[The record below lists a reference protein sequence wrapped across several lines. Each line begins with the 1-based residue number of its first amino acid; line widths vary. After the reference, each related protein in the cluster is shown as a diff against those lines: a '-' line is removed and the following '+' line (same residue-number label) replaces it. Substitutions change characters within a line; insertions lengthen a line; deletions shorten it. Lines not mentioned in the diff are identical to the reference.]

1 MEGERIMKKIRIQN
15 VRSLQDTG
23 MVPMAGITLLVGE
36 NSSGKSTFLRMFP
49 LIRQSIS
56 KRTDGPLLWA
66 GDVDD
71 YVDFGSFSETVTNN
85 GANSITLHFAFE
97 LPHIN
102 PFIAT
107 RYFDE
112 SWRVRSR
119 MVNPDD
125 KPDKI
130 VYSVTIR
137 DRSQI
142 SSPRKRSGREYVS
155 ELRVTVN
162 KTTFAFALD
171 TLPFRGSVTVD
182 GVEILGRDSGKSAGK
197 RPHRVIIDR
206 SGQRVFGLTLPSISG
221 LNDELIESLWQDI
234 LKQEDM
240 DRQDS
245 DDFLRYSNFFSIETI
260 MQNAGAILCM
270 DKTWDDV
277 VQMMQK
283 DAQKNRRDTFKAQR
297 ISEFIDKLQ
306 TMDEPERDNMLR
318 KFKLLYFYG
327 IYGWIDEYLN
337 SYFRQIHYI
346 APLRATAERY
356 YRQRNLAIDE
366 VDYQGKN
373 LPVFLNGLE
382 SHRLESFQQWTQEFF
397 GFKVLVEKDG
407 GHLSVKIATVTEKG
421 VNLSDTGFG
430 YSQILPIVTQLWDL
444 STRPR
449 VQNTS
454 APLVV
459 AIEQPELHLHPG
471 LQAKLAKAFIASIQ
485 LAKKNNYQLQLLL
498 ETHSEAIVNY
508 FGQAIK
514 NDKIK
519 KEDVSVLLFDKLIDA
534 RTAEVQVS
542 GYDKDGYLTNWPVGF
557 FAPKE

>member
-36 NSSGKSTFLRMFP
+36 NNSGKSTFLRMFP

-71 YVDFGSFSETVTNN
+71 YVDFGSFSETVTND

-97 LPHIN
+97 FPHIN
-102 PFIAT
+102 PFIVI
-107 RYFDE
+107 RYFDAP
-112 SWRVRSR
+112 WQVRSK
-119 MVNPDD
+119 MANSDD

-130 VYSVTIR
+130 IYSITIR
-137 DRSQI
+137 DRNQ
-142 SSPRKRSGREYVS
+142 SSGPEKRSGREYVS
-155 ELRVTVN
+155 ELQVTVN
-162 KTTFAFALD
+162 KTTFGFVLD
-171 TLPFRGSVTVD
+171 TLPLRGSVTVD
-182 GVEILGRDSGKSAGK
+182 GVEVLGRDSGKFAG
-197 RPHRVIIDR
+197 PHRAIIDR
-206 SGQRVFGLTLPSISG
+206 SRQRIFGLTLPSISG
-221 LNDELIESLWQDI
+221 LNHKLVECLWQDI
-234 LKQEDM
+234 LKQEDINE
-240 DRQDS
+240 QD
-245 DDFLRYSNFFSIETI
+245 DDEYLPYSTLFSIRAI
-260 MQNAGAILCM
+260 MQYVGAILCM
-270 DKTWDDV
+270 DKTWDDA
-277 VQMMQK
+277 VQMMQN
-283 DAQKNRRDTFKAQR
+283 DMQRNRRDILKSQL
-297 ISEFIDKLQ
+297 ISKLINKLQ
-306 TMDEPERDNMLR
+306 TIDEPERNNMLR
-318 KFKLLYFYG
+318 KFKLLYFYE
-327 IYGWIDEYLN
+327 IYSWIDEYLD
-337 SYFRQIHYI
+337 SYFRQVHYI

-373 LPVFLNGLE
+373 LPVFLNGLD
-382 SHRLESFQQWTQEFF
+382 SIRLENFQQWTREFF

-430 YSQILPIVTQLWDL
+430 YSQILPIITQLWDL

-485 LAKKNNYQLQLLL
+485 LAKENNYQLQLLL
-498 ETHSEAIVNY
+498 ETHSETIVNY

-514 NDKIK
+514 KNKIK
-519 KEDVSVLLFDKLIDA
+519 KEDVSILLFDKPIHA
-534 RTAEVQVS
+534 RTAEVRIS
-542 GYDKDGYLTNWPVGF
+542 GYDKNGYLTNWPMGF